1 MNYTETLDF
10 LFKQLPMY
18 QRDGSAAF
26 KKTLNN
32 ILKIS
37 ELLGQPEKG
46 FKSIHIAGTNGKGS
60 TAHMLAS
67 IFQAAGYKT
76 GLYTSPH
83 LKDFRERIKIN
94 GTEISEEKVISF
106 VENHHEIFN
115 SIKPSFF
122 EWTVALAFQYFNE
135 EKVDIAIIETGMG
148 GRLDS
153 TNIIKPELSIITNI
167 GLDHTQF
174 LGNTKELIA
183 KEKAGIIKENTPVV
197 IGNSSGQK
205 EVFNSVA
212 KEKKSSII
220 YAEDIE
226 VPKDL
231 ATDLKG
237 NYQKENL
244 RTVYVSWLE
253 LRKLGFKISYPQL
266 KEGTEHTQTS
276 TGLKGRWQ
284 VLQENPKVVLET
296 AHNEDG
302 LRIALNQVKDETFKQ
317 LHMVLGFVND
327 KDLRNILNLFP
338 KDANYYFCKANIP
351 RAMDE
356 KKLQSI
362 AKDYKLEGSSYITV
376 DEAFKSALMSAEKED
391 LIYVGGSNFV
401 VAEIV

>member
-1 MNYTETLDF
+1 MNYFETLDF

-26 KKTLNN
+26 KKTLDN

-37 ELLGQPEKG
+37 ELLGHPETG

-94 GTEISEEKVISF
+94 GTDISENKVISF
-106 VENHHEIFN
+106 VKNHQEIFD
-115 SIKPSFF
+115 SINPSFF
-122 EWTVALAFQYFNE
+122 EWTVALAFDYFNE

-174 LGNTKELIA
+174 LGNTKDLIA
-183 KEKAGIIKENTPVV
+183 QEKAGIIKERTPVV

-205 EVFNSVA
+205 EVFERIA
-212 KEKKSSII
+212 KQKEASII

-226 VPKDL
+226 IPSDIN
-231 ATDLKG
+231 TDLKG

-244 RTVYVSWLE
+244 KTVYVSWLE
-253 LRKLGFKISYPQL
+253 LRKMGFKISYPQL
-266 KEGTEHTQTS
+266 KEGTENTQTS

-284 VLQENPKVVLET
+284 ILQESPKVVLET

-302 LRIALNQVKDETFKQ
+302 LKIAIEQISAESFNQ

-327 KDLRNILNLFP
+327 KDLESILELFP
-338 KDANYYFCKANIP
+338 TNAIYYFCKASIP
-351 RAMDE
+351 RAMDAKILQE
-356 KKLQSI
+356 KASNYSLKGN
-362 AKDYKLEGSSYITV
+362 YYSSV
-376 DEAFKSALMSAEKED
+376 NQAFKSALDVAKKSD
-391 LIYVGGSNFV
+391 LIFVGGSNFV
-401 VAEIV
+401 VAELV